1 MPSNFSSQETLNGL
15 IEKETRALH
24 KAESYVR
31 LFWAAFTH
39 EPTNKS
45 LATLYGALVALA
57 EIYRKVGIPGAV
69 PTLLAK
75 LEPAL
80 FHILEHSDRFDFE
93 YIYPHIDILMSVG
106 DFSRARKIALRSIK
120 LIMSKNKD
128 LTIAA
133 RQILREQLESQFMN
147 PIEVRKQWH
156 EDSIHLTDSITFP
169 AEWFAIIP
177 REDGL
182 QTANWS
188 FGVVNSAWN
197 NDLNSADDPDNE
209 PNT

>member
-1 MPSNFSSQETLNGL
+1 MPSNFSSQEILNGL
-15 IEKETRALH
+15 IENETRAIH
-24 KAESYVR
+24 EAEAYVR
-31 LFWAAFTH
+31 FYWAAFTH
-39 EPTNKS
+39 EPTNTS

-57 EIYRKVGIPGAV
+57 EIYRKVGSPGAI
-69 PTLLAK
+69 PKLLAK

-106 DFSRARKIALRSIK
+106 DFSRAQKIALRSIK
-120 LIMSKNKD
+120 VIMSKNKD

-133 RQILREQLESQFMN
+133 RHTLREHLEEQFMT

-156 EDSIHLTDSITFP
+156 EESIQLTESITFP
-169 AEWFAIIP
+169 DEWFAITP

-182 QTANWS
+182 QIANWS
-188 FGVVNSAWN
+188 FGVVHSAWK
-197 NDLNSADDPDNE
+197 NDPLSADGDSE
-209 PNT
+209 QTT